1 MSIWSKISEYHLGH
15 RLEASVN
22 GVLCEQVASEN
33 DLQRMAVGH
42 IGEPEGRNGNTEIE
56 RVDAPEDAFGDA
68 KWLKRSFAAPKNLTN
83 GNKRR
88 TFHVG

>member
-1 MSIWSKISEYHLGH
+1 MPIRSKKSQYHFGH
-15 RLEASVN
+15 RLEA
-22 GVLCEQVASEN
+22 A
-33 DLQRMAVGH
+33 GH
-42 IGEPEGRNGNTEIE
+42 VGEPEGRNRNIEIE
-56 RVDAPEDAFGDA
+56 RVDASKDTFGDA